1 MSDDNED
8 IRNAVRIAKGA
19 SSSVDAPSAKFMNEY
34 REDTWDHPFDSRTRL
49 LNTKTGLDPR
59 NDFATLELSKN
70 GDNGIHVHAITALD
84 KGRGQGRQALQ
95 YLTNL
100 ADKHGVDLHGI
111 AKSFGRDRG
120 LNTAK
125 LKAWYKR
132 NGFQVDR
139 SGNMI
144 RKPVKGED

>member
-1 MSDDNED
+1 MSDDNDD
-8 IRNAVRIAKGA
+8 IRNAVRIAKSA
-19 SSSVDAPSAKFMNEY
+19 SSSVDSPSAKFMNEY
-34 REDTWDHPFDSRTRL
+34 REDTWDHPLDNRTRL

-59 NDFATLELSKN
+59 SDFATLELSRN
-70 GDNGIHVHAITALD
+70 GDDGVHVNSIMALE

-100 ADKHGVDLHGI
+100 ADKHGVDLHGT
-111 AKSFGRDRG
+111 AKAFGRDHG
-120 LNTAK
+120 LNTAQ

>member
-1 MSDDNED
+1 MSDDNDD
-8 IRNAVRIAKGA
+8 IRNAVRIAKSA
-19 SSSVDAPSAKFMNEY
+19 SSSVDSPSSKFMNEY
-34 REDTWDHPFDSRTRL
+34 KEDTWDHPLDSRTRF
-49 LNTKTGLDPR
+49 LNTDTGLDPGK
-59 NDFATLELSKN
+59 DFATLELSKN
-70 GDNGIHVHAITALD
+70 GDNGIHVHSIMALE

-125 LKAWYKR
+125 LKDWYKR